1 MITPEFSTLS
11 NPMFELESTF
21 DFKWEV
27 LYQFYVYSE
36 EHRANFIKA
45 LSKTASNK
53 TLVIPFD
60 AA

>member
-1 MITPEFSTLS
+1 
-11 NPMFELESTF
+11 MFELESTF